1 MGVLTAE
8 RIKLTSTRSPWW
20 CTVIIVAIGL
30 GLPLLFTLITNA
42 TYGKEGNEGAPGMS
56 PSLAASGVAGLG
68 VMVLTIMAALAV
80 TNEYRFGIIRTT
92 FQATPHRGRVIF
104 TKAGLLGVYGAV
116 LTAVL
121 VALAYV
127 LVKAIAKPELKP
139 LLSMPDADSWRQLY
153 GVPIYALLCVVLAIA
168 VGVLVRQSAA
178 AISLLVLWPLLI
190 EGLIGSLPWV
200 SEHVAPFLPFG
211 NGQRFFSEL
220 GETNANYHWGPWGS
234 LIYFTA
240 FVAVVFAAALFMVNK
255 RDA

>member
-20 CTVIIVAIGL
+20 CTGVVILVGV

-42 TYGKEGNEGAPGMS
+42 TYGTENAEGAPGMS
-56 PSLAASGVAGLG
+56 PALAASGVAGLG

-92 FQATPHRGRVIF
+92 FQATPHRARVIS
-104 TKAGLLGVYGAV
+104 TKAGLLGVYGAL
-116 LTAVL
+116 LTAAL
-121 VALAYV
+121 VGVAYV
-127 LVKAIAKPELKP
+127 LTKAIAKPELKP
-139 LLSMPDADSWRQLY
+139 LLSIPDADSWRQIY
-153 GVPIYALLCVVLAIA
+153 GVPIYALLCVVLAVA

-190 EGLIGSLPWV
+190 ESLITGLPWV
-200 SEHVAPFLPFG
+200 SKNIAPFLPFG
-211 NGQRFFSEL
+211 NGQRFFSAA
-220 GETNANYHWGPWGS
+220 GDISTKYHWGPWGS
-234 LIYFTA
+234 LLYFA
-240 FVAVVFAAALFMVNK
+240 VFVAVVFGAALYSVNK